1 MGMGGQQVPRLKN
14 IRRKKNIKEEVFFL
28 IYFPVVS
35 IDLFCSYFCSF
46 SYNGACNRIFLM
58 VTNIK
63 KSRWRLLRTKV
74 RKDQMV
80 INRTSND
87 RPT

>member
-35 IDLFCSYFCSF
+35 IDLFCSYFYSF
-46 SYNGACNRIFLM
+46 SYNG
-58 VTNIK
+58 V
-63 KSRWRLLRTKV
+63 
-74 RKDQMV
+74 
-80 INRTSND
+80 
-87 RPT
+87 